1 MGRRPAPLE
10 TAGTK
15 IERMAC
21 HRKRLSLFLLAC
33 AACPGQAPPPVTVP
47 DGIALEANIAYDR
60 FADTRLDV
68 LYPKAPSKEKRPG
81 VIMFHGGG
89 WIRSTKETMMR
100 SFCLPYLER
109 GFVVAN
115 VEYRVAGVAPAPAAV
130 NDALTAAKWFFDRSA
145 QYHVDPA
152 RIVVTGASA
161 GGHLALMVG
170 MTPVSAGLG
179 PAIPVAA
186 IVNGYGVTDV
196 ADLLDGPHRQSFA
209 VEWLPE
215 QTGRSDLARRLS
227 PLTYVRQGLPP
238 TLTVQGENDRTVP
251 YEQGVRLTAALKQ
264 AGVDAEM
271 MTVPGAGHGFSQ
283 EQWPAVHARIF
294 DFLARRGILAEAQAE
309 AHAEAHAETQAAAAN
324 AGDEAAVKDVVAR
337 YVDARGRQDAK
348 ATEALF
354 TADADQLVSSGEW
367 RTGRDAVVRGTMASS
382 ETSGGKRTITVETV
396 RFVTPDA
403 ALADGRYEIAGL
415 AGAPPRRMW
424 STFLLA
430 RTPQGWR
437 IAAIR
442 NMLPAPPAP
451 PK

>member
-1 MGRRPAPLE
+1 
-10 TAGTK
+10 
-15 IERMAC
+15 
-21 HRKRLSLFLLAC
+21 
-33 AACPGQAPPPVTVP
+33 
-47 DGIALEANIAYDR
+47 
-60 FADTRLDV
+60 
-68 LYPKAPSKEKRPG
+68 
-81 VIMFHGGG
+81 MFHGGG

-115 VEYRVAGVAPAPAAV
+115 VEYRVAGAAPAPAAV